1 MGLISIIFLH
11 LLRELLQ
18 RKIQMYRP
26 ASLGQL
32 REWIQNLSFF
42 LKKSHFIHHT
52 ESWIVVAQSPHLLG
66 KARRLMY
73 VCSFSKIAVSFF
85 ISFCRFIFMALNAA
99 VQREDS
105 HSSSKLGTY
114 EFMFLRVSIMMVL
127 WYFLKK
133 SRKKEHKKS
142 LLGQAIKPI

>member
-11 LLRELLQ
+11 LLHELLQ
-18 RKIQMYRP
+18 WKIQMNRP

-32 REWIQNLSFF
+32 REWHVNNSVSVF

-52 ESWIVVAQSPHLLG
+52 ESWTAVAQSPHLLG

-127 WYFLKK
+127 WYFF
-133 SRKKEHKKS
+133 
-142 LLGQAIKPI
+142 